1 MPLIMVPDTRSLGEF
16 LKAPIRPPG
25 RLSGPSEM
33 KTEMIHITV
42 ALKLLENLL
51 LILEGLPLL
60 VAIVSDLFQI

>member
-1 MPLIMVPDTRSLGEF
+1 MIAGHMPRSLREF
-16 LKAPIRPPG
+16 LNAPIHPPSG